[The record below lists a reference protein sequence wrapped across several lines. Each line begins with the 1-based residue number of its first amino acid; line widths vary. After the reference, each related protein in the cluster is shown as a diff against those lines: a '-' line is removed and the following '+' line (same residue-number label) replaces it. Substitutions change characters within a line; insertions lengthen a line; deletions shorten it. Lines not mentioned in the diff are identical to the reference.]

1 MEKISL
7 TLKNFQETKCHFFPI
22 LEEGSWK
29 EFFINFFLS
38 SGIYVI
44 EFFFFFLRT
53 YFHDFFTLVAF
64 ESKCACTCNIGAFF
78 VNFWIFMSHILIS
91 SKKKKFTVLW
101 KVNCI
106 SWLLVLPY
114 LEFLKSLQ
122 AYRFKSKQ
130 TQISLYLT
138 IFIRLHNFYIHHVG
152 SVFFCTVTSHP

>member
-7 TLKNFQETKCHFFPI
+7 SPSKISKKPSAIFSLFWKRARGKNSSSI
-22 LEEGSWK
+22 S
-29 EFFINFFLS
+29 FFLQVFMLLS
-38 SGIYVI
+38 
-44 EFFFFFLRT
+44 FFFTYVFPWFL
-53 YFHDFFTLVAF
+53 YPCW
-64 ESKCACTCNIGAFF
+64 SKCACTCNIGAFF

-91 SKKKKFTVLW
+91 SKKKKITVLW

-138 IFIRLHNFYIHHVG
+138 IFIRLHNFYTHHVG